1 MKDRVEPVEGGPTG
15 DGKRTTITLSVEM
28 EDAERLLQAFKDGK
42 FSEFGVIDCKVIPEE
57 SPAKPEKKWGTGEL
71 GKRTAKGDGT
81 PPLPS

>member
-1 MKDRVEPVEGGPTG
+1 MNDRVEPVEVGPTD

-42 FSEFGVIDCKVIPEE
+42 FSGFGVIDCMIAEE

-71 GKRTAKGDGT
+71 GKRTTKGDGT
-81 PPLPS
+81 PPIP